1 MSNTFVAFF
10 FFLCSLAGRLFPHRL
25 HRQTF
30 VQSLSFLK
38 EMHLMLW
45 MHVGFEEPLDPQ

>member
-1 MSNTFVAFF
+1 MRLRGFN
-10 FFLCSLAGRLFPHRL
+10 LLSLAERLSPHPL

-30 VQSLSFLK
+30 VESLPFLK
-38 EMHLMLW
+38 QIHRMLW